1 MRACRICTAYLFL
14 APALLLLGVFTFYP
28 VVFGTALSLFEYD
41 VISAPRYVGGA
52 NFTRLWSDRYFW
64 IALENSVKYLAV
76 VPVIQGC
83 SIVLA
88 LWVRRPLR
96 GIAWFRA
103 AYYLPVVTSIVVA
116 GLVWRWL
123 LDETGVVN
131 YALLRAGVIGAPIHW
146 LTNPSIA
153 LYAVMFVTLWKGI
166 GYYMVIYLAGL
177 GAIAP
182 EYEEAASLDGAGP
195 LGRLWHVTIPLLR
208 PSVLLAS
215 TLSAIAALR
224 VFEEP
229 YVMTGGGPVY
239 STYTLFY
246 YMFDQAFGSLHL
258 GYAAAIGVALAVVT
272 IVLSIV
278 NFRLLRQG
286 GLSYY

>member
-1 MRACRICTAYLFL
+1 MDARRTYTAYLFL

-28 VVFGTALSLFEYD
+28 VVFGTALSLFEYN
-41 VISAPRYVGGA
+41 VISPPRYVGMA
-52 NFTRLWSDRYFW
+52 NFSQLWSDRYFW

-76 VPVIQGC
+76 VPVLQFC

-88 LWVRRPLR
+88 LWVRRPVR

-103 AYYLPVVTSIVVA
+103 AYYLPVVTSIVVV
-116 GLVWRWL
+116 GLLWRWL
-123 LDETGVVN
+123 LDESGLVN
-131 YALLRAGVIGAPIHW
+131 YVLLRLGLIGAPIHW

-153 LYAVMFVTLWKGI
+153 LYAVMFVTLWKGL

-177 GAIAP
+177 GAIP
-182 EYEEAASLDGAGP
+182 VEYEEAASLDGAGP
-195 LGRLWHVTIPLLR
+195 LTRLWHVTIPLLR

-224 VFEEP
+224 VFEEV

-246 YMFDQAFGSLHL
+246 YMFDQAFGALHL
-258 GYAAAIGVALAVVT
+258 GYAAAIGVALAVIT
-272 IVLSIV
+272 ILLSIV